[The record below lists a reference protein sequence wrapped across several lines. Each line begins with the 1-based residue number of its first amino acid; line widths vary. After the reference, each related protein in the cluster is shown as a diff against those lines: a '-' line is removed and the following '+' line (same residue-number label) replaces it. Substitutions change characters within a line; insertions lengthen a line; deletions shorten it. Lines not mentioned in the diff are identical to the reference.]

1 MKRILVSAAGIII
14 VTTMN
19 TQMVF
24 ADEIDNNSPI
34 KTTEIQVKNDSL
46 NSKKLY
52 VMEKDLYR
60 EIIKQDTPIIK
71 TKNNVFTVDSSQL
84 TKTDLEIIK
93 SAGEF
98 YVFGDFDNG
107 IEDLKSLDNYKGQL
121 GNADRIKVALDLA
134 KLTPEK
140 DILVVNSESPTD
152 YFIATQLSEI
162 EDRIV
167 LLVGET
173 LEDETSAFLKEH
185 GKDKTIMFLEG
196 AVEIQEDLKKE
207 ILQISGSD
215 KYELDKSALIKETKK
230 AKEDQSVPVTPK
242 TQISTSIQL
251 DNNEVT
257 NSMVAPELKSV
268 SKEIIE
274 KTKIDN
280 DELLADKA
288 KVVEVEVKEE
298 TTVKEVV
305 KQDESLLILD
315 NEKIIENESEGL
327 TLNLTYANPVAL
339 DVKVPENKEEFVTSK
354 ETTQEVIDR
363 VLEGEFGTGEQRKQ
377 ELTEAGYQYEEIQN
391 KINEL
396 FAPVEPA
403 LSVLTTESGEQTYSG
418 SVEQI
423 VTYENT
429 ESTQVASYEQ
439 AQVVAPSNGPNIEA
453 FLNEAVAMSG
463 WEYSQSR
470 RWDYG
475 FADCSSI
482 VVRALI
488 NSGQTSDHSN
498 LTTFSI
504 HSDPRFYQVPFESMQ
519 RGDVLVTDG
528 HMEIYMG
535 NGQTFGAFQE
545 GWLSGF
551 AGNPYRFN
559 MAYRLS
565 GY

>member
-1 MKRILVSAAGIII
+1 MKKGIKKVLVSAAGIII

-24 ADEIDNNSPI
+24 ADGVDNNSNI
-34 KTTEIQVKNDSL
+34 KATEIQVKHDSL

-52 VMEKDLYR
+52 VIEKDLYR
-60 EIIKQDTPIIK
+60 EIIKQDTAIIK
-71 TKNNVFTVDSSQL
+71 AKNNVLTVDSSQL
-84 TKTDLEIIK
+84 TNTDLEVIK
-93 SAGEF
+93 SAEEF
-98 YVFGDFDNG
+98 YVFGDFDSG
-107 IEDLKSLDNYKGQL
+107 VEDLKALDNYKGQL
-121 GNADRIKVALDLA
+121 GNDDRIKVALEIA

-162 EDRIV
+162 EDRTV

-185 GKDKTIMFLEG
+185 GEDKTIMFLEG
-196 AVEIQEDLKKE
+196 AGEIKEDLKKE

-230 AKEDQSVPVTPK
+230 AKEEQSLPSMPK
-242 TQISTSIQL
+242 TQISTSIQND
-251 DNNEVT
+251 DNVVT
-257 NSMVAPELKSV
+257 SSMVAPELKSV

-274 KTKIDN
+274 KTKVDN
-280 DELLADKA
+280 NELLADKA

-298 TTVKEVV
+298 TTVKEVA

-315 NEKIIENESEGL
+315 NEKIVENESEGHI
-327 TLNLTYANPVAL
+327 LNLTYANPVAL
-339 DVKVPENKEEFVTSK
+339 DVEVPENKEEFVTSK

-363 VLEGEFGTGEQRKQ
+363 VLEGEFGSGEQRKQ
-377 ELTEAGYQYEEIQN
+377 KLTEAGYQYDEIQN
-391 KINEL
+391 EINEL
-396 FAPVEPA
+396 FATAENA
-403 LSVLTTESGEQTYSG
+403 LSRSVEQPYSG
-418 SVEQI
+418 SV
-423 VTYENT
+423 TYD
-429 ESTQVASYEQ
+429 STQVASNDQ
-439 AQVVAPSNGPNIEA
+439 AQVVVPSAGANVEA
-453 FLNEAVAMSG
+453 FLSQAVAMSG

-470 RWDYG
+470 RWEYG

-504 HSDPRFYQVPFESMQ
+504 GSDPRFYQVPFESMQ
-519 RGDVLVTDG
+519 RGDILVTDG

-535 NGQTFGAFQE
+535 NGQTFGAFQP
-545 GWLSGF
+545 GVRSGF
-551 AGNPYRFN
+551 SVDPYRFN

>member
-1 MKRILVSAAGIII
+1 MSAAGIII

-24 ADEIDNNSPI
+24 ADEIENNSHI
-34 KTTEIQVKNDSL
+34 KATEIQVKHDSL

-52 VMEKDLYR
+52 VIEKDLYR
-60 EIIKQDTPIIK
+60 EIIKQDTAIIK
-71 TKNNVFTVDSSQL
+71 TKNNVLTVDSSQL
-84 TKTDLEIIK
+84 TNTDLEVIK
-93 SAGEF
+93 SAEEF

-107 IEDLKSLDNYKGQL
+107 IEDLKALDNYKGQL
-121 GNADRIKVALDLA
+121 GKADRIKVALEIA

-152 YFIATQLSEI
+152 YFIATQLSKI

-196 AVEIQEDLKKE
+196 VGEIKEDLKKE

-230 AKEDQSVPVTPK
+230 AKEAQSAPK
-242 TQISTSIQL
+242 TQTSTSIKL
-251 DNNEVT
+251 DNNVATSSIVT
-257 NSMVAPELKSV
+257 PELKSI

-274 KTKIDN
+274 KTKVDN
-280 DELLADKA
+280 DELLANKA
-288 KVVEVEVKEE
+288 KVVTVEVKEE
-298 TTVKEVV
+298 TTVKEVA
-305 KQDESLLILD
+305 KQDESLLVLD
-315 NEKIIENESEGL
+315 NEKIVEDESEGH

-363 VLEGEFGTGEQRKQ
+363 VLDGEFGSGEQRKQ
-377 ELTEAGYQYEEIQN
+377 KLTEAGYQYEEIQN

-396 FAPVEPA
+396 FAPTETA
-403 LSVLTTESGEQTYSG
+403 LSGTHES
-418 SVEQI
+418 
-423 VTYENT
+423 
-429 ESTQVASYEQ
+429 A
-439 AQVVAPSNGPNIEA
+439 GPNIEA
-453 FLNEAVAMSG
+453 FLSQAVAMSG

-519 RGDVLVTDG
+519 RGDILVSDG

-545 GWLSGF
+545 GRLSGF

>member
-1 MKRILVSAAGIII
+1 MKKSIKRIIVSAAGIII
-14 VTTMN
+14 ITTMN

-24 ADEIDNNSPI
+24 ADGVDNNSNI
-34 KTTEIQVKNDSL
+34 KATEIQVKHDSL

-52 VMEKDLYR
+52 VIEKDLYR
-60 EIIKQDTPIIK
+60 EIIKQDTAIIK
-71 TKNNVFTVDSSQL
+71 TKNNVLTVDSSQL
-84 TKTDLEIIK
+84 TNTDLEVIK
-93 SAGEF
+93 SAEEF

-107 IEDLKSLDNYKGQL
+107 VEDLKALDNYKGQL
-121 GNADRIKVALDLA
+121 GKADRIKVALEIA
-134 KLTPEK
+134 KLTPKK

-152 YFIATQLSEI
+152 YFIATQLSKI

-167 LLVGET
+167 LLVGKT
-173 LEDETSAFLKEH
+173 LEDETSDFLKEH

-196 AVEIQEDLKKE
+196 EGEIKEDLKKE

-215 KYELDKSALIKETKK
+215 KYEIDKSALIKETKK
-230 AKEDQSVPVTPK
+230 TKEDQSVPSVPV
-242 TQISTSIQL
+242 STSIQL
-251 DNNEVT
+251 DDNVVT
-257 NSMVAPELKSV
+257 SSMVAPELKSI

-274 KTKIDN
+274 KTKVDN
-280 DELLADKA
+280 NELLADKA
-288 KVVEVEVKEE
+288 KIVEVEVKEE

-305 KQDESLLILD
+305 KQDESLLVLD
-315 NEKIIENESEGL
+315 NEKIVENESEGHI
-327 TLNLTYANPVAL
+327 LNLTYANPVAL

-377 ELTEAGYQYEEIQN
+377 KLTEAGYQYDEIQN

-396 FAPVEPA
+396 FAPAETAV
-403 LSVLTTESGEQTYSG
+403 SGSAEQPYSG
-418 SVEQI
+418 SVP
-423 VTYENT
+423 YENT
-429 ESTQVASYEQ
+429 KSAGLNV
-439 AQVVAPSNGPNIEA
+439 EA
-453 FLNEAVAMSG
+453 FLSQAVAMSG

-504 HSDPRFYQVPFESMQ
+504 NSDPRFYQVPFESMQ
-519 RGDVLVTDG
+519 RGDILVTDG

-535 NGQTFGAFQE
+535 NGQTFGAFQP
-545 GWLSGF
+545 GVRSGF
-551 AGNPYRFN
+551 SVDPYRFN

>member
-24 ADEIDNNSPI
+24 ADEIDNNFPI
-34 KTTEIQVKNDSL
+34 KTTEIQVKHDSL

-60 EIIKQDTPIIK
+60 EIIKKDTPIIK

-107 IEDLKSLDNYKGQL
+107 IEDLKALDNYKGQL

-196 AVEIQEDLKKE
+196 AVEIKEDLKKE

-230 AKEDQSVPVTPK
+230 AKEDQSVPGIPK
-242 TQISTSIQL
+242 TQVPTLIQT
-251 DNNEVT
+251 DNNGVT

-274 KTKIDN
+274 KTKVDN

-305 KQDESLLILD
+305 KQDKSLLVLD
-315 NEKIIENESEGL
+315 NEKIIENESEGHS
-327 TLNLTYANPVAL
+327 LNLTYANPVAL

-354 ETTQEVIDR
+354 ETNQEVIDR

-396 FAPVEPA
+396 FAPVAPA

-429 ESTQVASYEQ
+429 ENTQVASYGQ

-488 NSGQTSDHSN
+488 NSGQTGDHSN

-519 RGDVLVTDG
+519 RGDILVTDG